1 MPVDAESGQNGRRRI
16 LAAHALAGFG
26 TAKLQK
32 VRRARFTAK
41 IMIEGHDAMH
51 LGAGQI
57 KRVRDER
64 HRGGADTT
72 ELFLQAV
79 QDRKHGA
86 FKPSMFGNNLL
97 GALGVPG
104 GGLGHAFPIHF
115 VYFWNM
121 SLWPPKINKI
131 VL

>member
-1 MPVDAESGQNGRRRI
+1 MPVDAEFGQNGCSQI

-26 TAKLQK
+26 TAKLQT

-41 IMIEGHDAMH
+41 IVIERDNAMY

-57 KRVRDER
+57 KRIGDER
-64 HRGGADTT
+64 HGGGADTT

-86 FKPSMFGNNLL
+86 FKPGMSGDNLP

-104 GGLGHAFPIHF
+104 GGLEHPFPIEA
-115 VYFWNM
+115 V
-121 SLWPPKINKI
+121 
-131 VL
+131 